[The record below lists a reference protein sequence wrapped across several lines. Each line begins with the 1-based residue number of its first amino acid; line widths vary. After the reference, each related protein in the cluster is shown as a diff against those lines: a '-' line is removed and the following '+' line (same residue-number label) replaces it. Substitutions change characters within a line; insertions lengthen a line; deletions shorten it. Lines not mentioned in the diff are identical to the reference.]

1 MVRAERLSMTNPTSN
16 NRPLSSSFARSLF
29 AVAVTAIMAG
39 CGTSGAPEVSD
50 FELDQKQVAPG
61 GIVNGTAMVSDT
73 DGDLDGGTLSVT
85 LVTPSGA
92 RQTQEQPI
100 NLHGQESSLAGSKVS
115 LSVAMMVLTPETGA
129 GTIELRVID
138 SEGHE
143 SNVETATITLTSGKS
158 K

>member
-1 MVRAERLSMTNPTSN
+1 
-16 NRPLSSSFARSLF
+16 
-29 AVAVTAIMAG
+29 
-39 CGTSGAPEVSD
+39 
-50 FELDQKQVAPG
+50 
-61 GIVNGTAMVSDT
+61 MVSDT

-85 LVTPSGA
+85 SSRPRA

-100 NLHGQESSLAGSKVS
+100 NLHGRESSLAGSKVS

-143 SNVETATITLTSGKS
+143 
-158 K
+158 